1 MRICGERQEVHAIT
15 LQHVI
20 YGDSERVRDLAD
32 VKDIGLVK
40 IWVLCICIRDM
51 DGPVIAARMSPGFL
65 DAIM

>member
-1 MRICGERQEVHAIT
+1 VRIGGERQEVHAIT

-40 IWVLCICIRDM
+40 IWVLCICIRDV
-51 DGPVIAARMSPGFL
+51 DGPIIAIRMRSGFL